1 MKKRSKYKI
10 ELTEKNIK
18 KINKDKRLSE
28 NEKRLIYF
36 YNLKFTH

>member
-1 MKKRSKYKI
+1 MKKRNKYKI

-18 KINKDKRLSE
+18 KIDKDKGLSE
-28 NEKRLIYF
+28 NEKRLLYF